1 MTQEPDRQEVT
12 QLLLDWRNGN
22 KEALDRLLPLVYD
35 QLHKLAVNRLRQE
48 RPGHTLQPTALIHEA
63 YLRLIKSDLP
73 DWKSRTHFFGVSAH
87 IMRQIL
93 VDNARKHHAGK
104 RGGGNKKVTLDEAV
118 ICSQERA
125 PDLIALDGALQSLE
139 KLSARKCQVIEL
151 RYFAGLSI
159 EETAEALNISVATVG
174 RDLRM
179 AEAWLKREMAR

>member
-1 MTQEPDRQEVT
+1 
-12 QLLLDWRNGN
+12 
-22 KEALDRLLPLVYD
+22 
-35 QLHKLAVNRLRQE
+35 
-48 RPGHTLQPTALIHEA
+48 
-63 YLRLIKSDLP
+63 
-73 DWKSRTHFFGVSAH
+73 
-87 IMRQIL
+87 MRQIL